1 VRERSMTGKTV
12 PLLLLAGMLA
22 LPVRAEV
29 SRYLLGS
36 AADVSVPLSGPAHDF
51 EGGAGESPAG
61 LQWMIDQVRGCTSC
75 PAKLDIVVVRA
86 SDANDWNDFIYA
98 MKGVDSVETLV
109 LLSAEDANTEAVETT
124 IRNAEVVFFAG
135 GDQCKYVR
143 FFKGS
148 KVETAV
154 EAVYARGGGVGG
166 SSAGLAIQGDLIYD
180 GCTDS
185 ARSPQAL
192 ADPYHPNVTFTYD
205 LFHWPNLQNVITDTH
220 FVARDR
226 VGRTL
231 AFIAR
236 QIQDGKAA
244 SVLGLA
250 VEEDTSVV
258 VDKNGLATVLGK
270 GPAYFILGDHPPEVC
285 KPGVPLTFSNF
296 KLWRV
301 PSGGTFDLKSRPA
314 SGYYLR
320 SVTDGVINAPPY

>member
-1 VRERSMTGKTV
+1 MTAKTV
-12 PLLLLAGMLA
+12 ALLLLASLLA
-22 LPVRAEV
+22 VPLRAEV
-29 SRYLLGS
+29 IRYLTGN

-75 PAKLDIVVVRA
+75 PAKLDVVVLRA

-98 MKGVDSVETLV
+98 MQGVDSAETLV
-109 LLSAEDANTEAVETT
+109 LMSAEDANTEAVGAT

-143 FFKGS
+143 FFKGG
-148 KVETAV
+148 KVEAAV

-166 SSAGLAIQGDLIYD
+166 SSAGLAIQGDFIYD

-185 ARSPQAL
+185 ARSIQAL

-205 LFHWPNLQNVITDTH
+205 LFHWANLQNVITDTH
-220 FVARDR
+220 FVKRDR
-226 VGRTL
+226 LGRTL

-236 QIQDGKAA
+236 QIQDGKAT
-244 SVLGLA
+244 SVLSLA
-250 VEEDTSVV
+250 VEEETSVV

-285 KPGVPLTFSNF
+285 KPGVPLTYSNF
-296 KLWRV
+296 KLWKV
-301 PSGGTFDLKSRPA
+301 LSGGTFDLKNRPA

-320 SVTDGVINAPPY
+320 SVADGVISADPYSPSP